1 MISCLYSEILP
12 CINPCLLITASVLA
26 KAKVQVVHSVLNG
39 FQIFLC
45 LWAMVLFFLVIFKCF
60 STMAT
65 RNEFARALIIEPDL
79 SIIDIC

>member
-39 FQIFLC
+39 FQIFFVSLGYGFI
-45 LWAMVLFFLVIFKCF
+45 FFSYFQVF
-60 STMAT
+60 
-65 RNEFARALIIEPDL
+65 
-79 SIIDIC
+79 